1 VWIINTVKTLV
12 YKTRVIMQ
20 RVVIYWSTMDVI
32 VEYSITLKI

>member
-1 VWIINTVKTLV
+1 VWIINTVKTRV